1 MPEQPDIQS
10 RPSAW
15 SRAGIG
21 FLIGVCATIATAA
34 MQIALFGY
42 WFRHLPVRPDFTTNQ
57 LNYLSIGFFLFVPAF
72 SLFMHLLVFAVF
84 LPLAY
89 ARQRRLP
96 GGAIEMRL
104 TIGISLLI
112 EAVGSVFLIG
122 WGGTHVLLAITA
134 LPLLAVTA
142 FTGFFF
148 VRMLNKSLQHDG
160 ADVTPAPIA
169 TANNPNPAAN

>member
-1 MPEQPDIQS
+1 MPEQPEIQG

-21 FLIGVCATIATAA
+21 FLISICAAVVTAA
-34 MQIALFGY
+34 VQLALFDY
-42 WFRHLPVRPDFTTNQ
+42 WFGHLPVRPDFTTNQ
-57 LNYLSIGFFLFVPAF
+57 LNYLYIGFILFVPMF
-72 SLFMHLLVFAVF
+72 SLFMHSLVFAVF

-96 GGAIEMRL
+96 DGAIDLRL
-104 TIGISLLI
+104 TIGTSLMVQAI
-112 EAVGSVFLIG
+112 GSVLLIG

-142 FTGFFF
+142 FTGFLF

-160 ADVTPAPIA
+160 TGTTPAPVA
-169 TANNPNPAAN
+169 TANEPDPAAN